1 MITILATTY
10 LSNILLILLAFL
22 KSKKRVCFT
31 INYFIYLFSIMQ
43 VSTIESLKLVALKLT
58 TKVAYLILLS
68 NRNILL
74 LLLTIKNLR
83 IKEY

>member
-58 TKVAYLILLS
+58 TKLAYLILLS